1 MRRFVG
7 AVLVGLG
14 ALLLVLAIGLPTF
27 LAPAVGQIPS
37 TLQPCKAGSRT
48 DPAGCL
54 APTDAK
60 ATNATYL
67 QFDPAGAHIN
77 TGDLITT
84 FEIVPQTDKT
94 SNAIADGKLDGDA
107 EIWDVFQT
115 TKDSVGVKVAQQ
127 SAELALNRKT
137 GAAVPWEGQFL
148 NDGTEA
154 DVKFS
159 GNEYQF
165 PFNTQKQDYAVFDD
179 NVKTT
184 TTAHFRSTDNIDGL
198 DTYHFAAQIPST
210 ELSLPRESIEALMQ
224 LFAPNAT
231 SAKLMY
237 TDDKEIWVDPST
249 GVLIKV
255 RDHQTKTFVADDG
268 TTKTLLDGDFQSL
281 DSETAQVVASAKKN
295 GQQLLLVGVYAP
307 IGFGLVGLILLI
319 VGFVLLRA
327 GDGVGPGPDSSWDEN
342 LPQSRHRLRADQL

>member
-1 MRRFVG
+1 MRRFLG

-14 ALLLVLAIGLPTF
+14 ALLVVLAVGLPTF
-27 LAPAVGQIPS
+27 LAPAVGQLPS

-48 DPAGCL
+48 DPPGCL
-54 APTDAK
+54 ATVDAK
-60 ATNATYL
+60 AANATYL

-94 SNAIADGKLDGDA
+94 ANAIADGKLQSDA
-107 EIWDVFQT
+107 QIWDIFQT
-115 TKDSVGVKVAQQ
+115 TKDSLAVKVAQQ

-148 NDGTEA
+148 NDGTE
-154 DVKFS
+154 DTVKFS

-179 NVKTT
+179 NIKTT
-184 TTAHFRSTDNIDGL
+184 TTAKFTSTDNIDGL
-198 DTYHFAAQIPST
+198 DTYHFVAHIPST
-210 ELSLPRESIEALMQ
+210 ELSLPRQSIDALIQ
-224 LFAPNAT
+224 LFAPKAT
-231 SAKLMY
+231 SAKLTY

-255 RDHQTKTFVADDG
+255 
-268 TTKTLLDGDFQSL
+268 
-281 DSETAQVVASAKKN
+281 
-295 GQQLLLVGVYAP
+295 
-307 IGFGLVGLILLI
+307 
-319 VGFVLLRA
+319 
-327 GDGVGPGPDSSWDEN
+327 
-342 LPQSRHRLRADQL
+342 